1 VTDEPK
7 SPLRRIIVKIRG
19 LKLHTQILIGLILG
33 AVLGPLMGDIAQ
45 WIKPLGDAFINLLI
59 MIVVPLVMASLIVG
73 TASLGDLK
81 KLGRIGIKTVAYY
94 LVATVMAVAFG
105 LGAGKVFN
113 PGAGMDEDVKARM
126 LTDYAGVTQQQLD
139 RIAEKPGLAEFL
151 VNIVPRNPFRAMV
164 ETNFLQIIFFA
175 LLFGIALTILNEE
188 RRQPILRLLTS
199 VNDAMIILV
208 KMVMRV
214 APIGVFALIAAVAA
228 QFGYGV
234 LLTLLKYVVVT
245 IGTMIVFV
253 LTIYPSFWYVSDV
266 LLQEVLRGHAIRFL
280 HVFQQRHAADKHTDI
295 KGRSGCLERR
305 SLVRVAAGC
314 HHQHERDS
322 NLSGRKRRLHRAGIW
337 HCAGAARPADRG
349 VDRHAGIHRCGGC
362 AGNRDGHTYDSAP
375 TDRDPGGRYRAGG
388 GSRTHTRHDTDRGK
402 RHGRHYVRC
411 LGRQDGGGIEH
422 STGVGGRDSLG
433 NHSCRDLGVT
443 GLPSLYPTLWQS

>member
-1 VTDEPK
+1 MTDEPK

-33 AVLGPLMGDIAQ
+33 AVLGPLMGDVAQ

-94 LVATVMAVAFG
+94 MVATVMAVAFG

-139 RIAEKPGLAEFL
+139 RIAEKAGLAEFL

-253 LTIYPSFWYVSDV
+253 LTIYPVS
-266 LLQEVLRGHAIRFL
+266 LR
-280 HVFQQRHAADKHTDI
+280 
-295 KGRSGCLERR
+295 
-305 SLVRVAAGC
+305 
-314 HHQHERDS
+314 
-322 NLSGRKRRLHRAGIW
+322 LSGMSPMFFFKKYYEVMLFAF
-337 HCAGAARPADRG
+337 
-349 VDRHAGIHRCGGC
+349 
-362 AGNRDGHTYDSAP
+362 
-375 TDRDPGGRYRAGG
+375 
-388 GSRTHTRHDTDRGK
+388 
-402 RHGRHYVRC
+402 
-411 LGRQDGGGIEH
+411 
-422 STGVGGRDSLG
+422 STSSSNATLPI
-433 NHSCRDLGVT
+433 NIQISEEDLGVSNDVASFVLPLGATINMNGTAIYQGVSTVFIAQVFGIALGLQDLLIVVLTATLASIGAAGVPGIGMVTLTIVLQQIGIPVEGIALVVGVERILDMTRTAVNVT
-443 GLPSLYPTLWQS
+443 GDTTCAVWVAKTEGELSIPRQLESATA

>member
-1 VTDEPK
+1 M
-7 SPLRRIIVKIRG
+7 
-19 LKLHTQILIGLILG
+19 
-33 AVLGPLMGDIAQ
+33 GPLMGDIAQ

-253 LTIYPSFWYVSDV
+253 LTIYPVS
-266 LLQEVLRGHAIRFL
+266 LR
-280 HVFQQRHAADKHTDI
+280 
-295 KGRSGCLERR
+295 
-305 SLVRVAAGC
+305 
-314 HHQHERDS
+314 
-322 NLSGRKRRLHRAGIW
+322 LSGMSPMFFFKKYYEVMLFAF
-337 HCAGAARPADRG
+337 
-349 VDRHAGIHRCGGC
+349 
-362 AGNRDGHTYDSAP
+362 
-375 TDRDPGGRYRAGG
+375 
-388 GSRTHTRHDTDRGK
+388 
-402 RHGRHYVRC
+402 
-411 LGRQDGGGIEH
+411 
-422 STGVGGRDSLG
+422 STSSSNATLPI
-433 NHSCRDLGVT
+433 NIQISKEDLGVSNDVASFVLPLGATINMNGTAIYQGVSAVFIAQVFGIALGLQDLLIVVLTATLASIGAAGVPGIGMVTLTIVLQQIGIPVEGIALVVGVERILDMTRTAVNVT
-443 GLPSLYPTLWQS
+443 GDTTCAVWVAKTEGELNIPPELEGATA

>member
-1 VTDEPK
+1 MTDEPK

-33 AVLGPLMGDIAQ
+33 AVLGPLMGDVAQ

-94 LVATVMAVAFG
+94 MVATVMAVAFG

-139 RIAEKPGLAEFL
+139 RIAEKAGLAEFL

-253 LTIYPSFWYVSDV
+253 LTIYPVS
-266 LLQEVLRGHAIRFL
+266 LR
-280 HVFQQRHAADKHTDI
+280 
-295 KGRSGCLERR
+295 
-305 SLVRVAAGC
+305 
-314 HHQHERDS
+314 
-322 NLSGRKRRLHRAGIW
+322 LSGMSPMFFFKKYYEVMLFAF
-337 HCAGAARPADRG
+337 
-349 VDRHAGIHRCGGC
+349 
-362 AGNRDGHTYDSAP
+362 
-375 TDRDPGGRYRAGG
+375 
-388 GSRTHTRHDTDRGK
+388 
-402 RHGRHYVRC
+402 
-411 LGRQDGGGIEH
+411 
-422 STGVGGRDSLG
+422 STSSSNATLPI
-433 NHSCRDLGVT
+433 NIQISEEDLGVSNDVASFVLPLGATINMNGTAIYQGVSTVFIAQVFGIALGLQDLLIVVLTATLASIGAAGVPGIGMVTLTIVLQQIGIPVEGIALVVGVERILDMTRTAVNVT
-443 GLPSLYPTLWQS
+443 GDTTCAVWVAKTEGELSIPPQLESATA